1 MIAFQ
6 SSSKWTNWIKLRNT
20 PQELEINMSFTCC
33 NENKNISIRSG
44 FIVLHK
50 LFFSSLIK
58 NTLAWAIWWR
68 KENSLDLYLFNSS
81 LILRGFECLCPQVV
95 DASNERI
102 SLKVGN
108 WERVCYLLKD
118 CILWQ
123 LKSGLNYFSCILSIR
138 LSRPLCGLKSYYR
151 MVYKEFC

>member
-1 MIAFQ
+1 MQNFIKLWIQINPKFVAITTLPYAVYTGYLLVWIVHMCEIHVSHSCTTQKYHIRNQATIFKSEIISCNVQRKRRFWRKRVIAFQ

-58 NTLAWAIWWR
+58 NTL
-68 KENSLDLYLFNSS
+68 DL
-81 LILRGFECLCPQVV
+81 
-95 DASNERI
+95 SN
-102 SLKVGN
+102 
-108 WERVCYLLKD
+108 
-118 CILWQ
+118 
-123 LKSGLNYFSCILSIR
+123 
-138 LSRPLCGLKSYYR
+138 
-151 MVYKEFC
+151 MVT